1 MAVGPAG
8 YSLVQKNESEQGH
21 RRAGLSTTGR
31 TRLRYPCV
39 DLLRVEA
46 SGSHERS
53 QRDHGGTNVADSENC
68 VVNDMVGGDF
78 EGDVSYPL
86 PLGVQFGRD
95 AHMRSLVGNVD
106 CRHGCAAHKGCAQD
120 YIEITN
126 QKVEQVCLS
135 RLSGASFPLSAPPR
149 SCLSPKPPAVPGALA
164 CACAHART
172 HSMR

>member
-1 MAVGPAG
+1 VAVGPAG

-126 QKVEQVCLS
+126 QKVEQVCCPDSLVHHS
-135 RLSGASFPLSAPPR
+135 LCRLLLDRAFRQSPR
-149 SCLSPKPPAVPGALA
+149 LCRGL
-164 CACAHART
+164 
-172 HSMR
+172 